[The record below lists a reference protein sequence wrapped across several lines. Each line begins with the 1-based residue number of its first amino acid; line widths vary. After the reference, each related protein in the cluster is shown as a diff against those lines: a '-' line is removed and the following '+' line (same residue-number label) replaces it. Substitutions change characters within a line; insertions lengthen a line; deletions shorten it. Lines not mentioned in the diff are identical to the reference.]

1 MDIADLID
9 FAKVGYHLFL
19 DETLEEWEFVE
30 YLWDADCEVD
40 YLGDKEV
47 TISYLE
53 DNTILTF
60 ITITQDLDVRVE
72 SNFNDFE

>member
-40 YLGDKEV
+40 YLGDEEV

-53 DNTILTF
+53 GNTILTF
-60 ITITQDLDVRVE
+60 ITITPDLDVRVE